1 MGKKI
6 VYKAANMFEPEETKY
21 GYRRVMVEDA
31 PAIVV
36 LEVDDDDILSDISK
50 RRAYMLSK
58 KIVNNTYGVKS
69 ASTEPINIGDYDH
82 IFPEKILS
90 VDELE
95 NVSKSTHSLVGYLH
109 SVKCRASKARVI
121 DILDGRTGAAIGHD
135 VRVFS
140 IYDGSFEYMIGR
152 VACGYASLINR
163 FSSPK
168 YARKIC
174 GPGIHYFE
182 RIYEAYLYGCDGTFK
197 NNGVVERLIK
207 YAEGKNM
214 GDGCEDNA

>member
-6 VYKAANMFEPEETKY
+6 GYKAANMFEPEETKY
-21 GYRRVMVEDA
+21 GCRRVLVKDA

-50 RRAYMLSK
+50 RRAY
-58 KIVNNTYGVKS
+58 I
-69 ASTEPINIGDYDH
+69 STAVDHTEDYDYDR

-90 VDELE
+90 MDELE
-95 NVSKSTHSLVGYLH
+95 KVAESTQSLTRYLH

-121 DILDGRTGAAIGHD
+121 DILDGRTGATIEHD

-140 IYDGSFEYMIGR
+140 IYDGSFEYMIGK
-152 VACGYASLINR
+152 VVCSLGSLINTY
-163 FSSPK
+163 SST
-168 YARKIC
+168 RIC

-182 RIYEAYLYGCDGTFK
+182 RIYEAYWYGTGGIKDYD
-197 NNGVVERLIK
+197 VIERLIK

-214 GDGCEDNA
+214 GDGSKDAAEW